1 VSLMHP
7 LSHKDHDASD
17 LRRRLATRTTERD
30 NFKTHVDRLVRQIGR
45 ERTRAVNC
53 QANLSE
59 EIRGMREAV
68 VALLDQL
75 DAVKADAAASEA
87 ERVQWKSR
95 WAELGWRKDA
105 VEKEADSLA
114 TRLQE
119 SQAANKA
126 LNDEVARLVAGAKVT
141 DLGSDA

>member
-30 NFKTHVDRLVRQIGR
+30 NLKTHVDRLVRQIGR

-68 VALLDQL
+68 VMLLDQL
-75 DAVKADAAASEA
+75 DEARALAAAAEA
-87 ERVQWKSR
+87 ERVQWKGR
-95 WAELGWRKDA
+95 WFVECEKVDKA
-105 VEKEADSLA
+105 EKEADSLA
-114 TRLQE
+114 TRLQGAE
-119 SQAANKA
+119 RQVASLGA
-126 LNDEVARLVAGAKVT
+126 EVARLVASAKVT